1 MKSLQFAA
9 MSFMLLL
16 GSFTAVKAQTADDII
31 KKHLDATGGVQN
43 WKKVNSIK
51 MVGSVNVQGQKIDMV
66 FTTVNGKGARQDI
79 NIGGMANYSILTPT
93 AGWQYYPVGGQTKP
107 EAMTAEDVKEGQ
119 DELDIQGPLVDYQ
132 AKGNKVE
139 YLGKDDVEGTE
150 CYKLKV
156 TFKSGKEETMYL
168 DATNYYQIRSIQKA
182 TVNGKEVEQTINYSN
197 YQKLPEGIVYPMTVG
212 SEQGAVTFTSVEVN
226 KPVDESIFKPATGN

>member
-1 MKSLQFAA
+1 MKRLQIAA
-9 MSFMLLL
+9 MSFVLLL
-16 GSFTAVKAQTADDII
+16 GTFSTVKAQTADEIV
-31 KKHLDATGGVQN
+31 KKHLEATGGIAN
-43 WKKVNSIK
+43 WKKINTIK

-107 EAMTAEDVKEGQ
+107 EAMTAEDVKDGQ

-156 TFKSGKEETMYL
+156 TFKTGKEETMYL
-168 DATNYYQIRSIQKA
+168 DASNYYQIRSVTKA
-182 TVNGKEVEQTINYSN
+182 NVNGKEVEQTINYSN
-197 YQKLPEGIVYPMTVG
+197 YQKLPAGIMYPMTVG

-226 KPVDESIFKPATGN
+226 KPVDESIFKPSN

>member
-1 MKSLQFAA
+1 MKRLQIAA
-9 MSFMLLL
+9 MSFVLLL
-16 GSFTAVKAQTADDII
+16 GTFSTVKAQTADEIV
-31 KKHLDATGGVQN
+31 KKHLDATGGIAN
-43 WKKVNSIK
+43 WKKINTMK

-107 EAMTAEDVKEGQ
+107 EAMTAEDVKQGQ

-156 TFKSGKEETMYL
+156 TFKTGKEETMYL
-168 DATNYYQIRSIQKA
+168 DASNYYQIRSVTKA
-182 TVNGKEVEQTINYSN
+182 NVNGKEVEQTINYSN
-197 YQKLPEGIVYPMTVG
+197 YQKLPEGIMYPMTVG

-226 KPVDESIFKPATGN
+226 KPVDESIFKPSN